1 MIGMLVHT
9 PRSSRYQPDAASAPP
24 SMCSVVP
31 VIHAAL
37 SLARNRM
44 PFAMSIGV
52 PKRPSGIQLG
62 MCLAFGTVAVVA
74 AQDAPK
80 KETEKKG
87 GKKKGGKK
95 KDDAPKKE
103 GGK

>member
-1 MIGMLVHT
+1 MKKIM
-9 PRSSRYQPDAASAPP
+9 
-24 SMCSVVP
+24 
-31 VIHAAL
+31 
-37 SLARNRM
+37 SLM
-44 PFAMSIGV
+44 
-52 PKRPSGIQLG
+52 LG